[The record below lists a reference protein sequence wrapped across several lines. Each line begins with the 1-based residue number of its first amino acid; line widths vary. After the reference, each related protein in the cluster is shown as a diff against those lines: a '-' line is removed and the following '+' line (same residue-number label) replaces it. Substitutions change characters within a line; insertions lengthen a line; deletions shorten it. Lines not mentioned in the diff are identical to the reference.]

1 MPITAKDI
9 ARELNISQSTVSR
22 ILSGD
27 RQHRVS
33 EQTRRLVWETAKRVG
48 YQPNAVARSLRRGKT
63 DIIGVYTNHN
73 YDVRNE
79 FVGTIVGAL
88 QRRCEGMN
96 LDLLLHS
103 GYSGGPA
110 DVLFGKL
117 SDGRIDGL
125 ILHATEEDALVKMLA
140 RSSLP
145 IVTVA
150 DKLPGLPGVTCDD
163 IEGMRQLIALLWDKG
178 YRRYAYLAPPLRLT
192 SVDRRRTTFR
202 DELTARGLPGRDRL
216 EISVPYEEAQLVL
229 DELLRLGPGLVVCCW
244 NDRTAYN
251 ILHECYR
258 RGLRIP
264 QDLGVAGF
272 DGFRAPKI
280 PLCELVT
287 VQCPW
292 EQVAAVAFERLLQ
305 LVAQP
310 DYSNDDA
317 HRDVCLPVTVLDG
330 NSA

>member
-88 QRRCEGMN
+88 QRECEGMD

-103 GYSGGPA
+103 GYSGSPPEL
-110 DVLFGKL
+110 LFGKL

-125 ILHATEEDALVKMLA
+125 ILHATADDALVKLLA
-140 RSSLP
+140 RSKLP
-145 IVTVA
+145 VVSVA
-150 DKLPGLPGVTCDD
+150 DKLPGIPGVICDD
-163 IEGMRQLIALLWDKG
+163 ADGMRQLIDHLWNKG
-178 YRRYAYLAPPLRLT
+178 YRRYAYIAPGMQLA
-192 SVDRRRTTFR
+192 SVLKRQTAFR
-202 DELTARGLPGRDRL
+202 ENLKARGLGLADRR
-216 EISVPYEEAQLVL
+216 EIDVQYEEAEPVL
-229 DELLRLGPGLVVCCW
+229 DELLRMGPGVVACCW

-251 ILHECYR
+251 LLHECYK
-258 RGLRIP
+258 RGIAIP
-264 QDLGVAGF
+264 SGLGVAGF
-272 DGFRAPKI
+272 DGFTARKI
-280 PLCELVT
+280 PLCDLVT

-292 EQVAAVAFERLLQ
+292 ERVAASALERLLV
-305 LVAQP
+305 LVNQP
-310 DYSNDDA
+310 ESADGDA
-317 HRDVCLPVTVLDG
+317 RQDTCLPVSVLDG